1 MKNLLI
7 HLKCAFLSAAIGFI
21 SCGIHNDLFWDIM
34 IGAFC
39 CGLYTVLNDIR
50 KL

>member
-1 MKNLLI
+1 MKDVLY
-7 HLKCAFLSAAIGFI
+7 LKCAFLYAAIGFI
-21 SCGIHNDLFWDIM
+21 SYGIHNGLFWYIM
-34 IGAFC
+34 IGVVC